1 LEVLDFDGLDF
12 DGLWGTLAD
21 LGVDFSAHF
30 RASILIAQLTFFWPN
45 RIVQS
50 ANVEG

>member
-12 DGLWGTLAD
+12 DGLWGTLAG